1 MRQEG
6 YTADGAVAKQSL
18 WFEGYLRV
26 SEDMRQITAVLAEGN
41 PRAKLALDIFVHRL
55 RSSIGAMLAS
65 LGIRCSGVYA
75 GIGENYATIRAAA
88 CEAFEFL
95 GLRLDKKMPA
105 CLLLKTSAWRIQ
117 R

>member
-1 MRQEG
+1 MP
-6 YTADGAVAKQSL
+6 
-18 WFEGYLRV
+18 
-26 SEDMRQITAVLAEGN
+26 M
-41 PRAKLALDIFVHRL
+41 ALDIFVHRL

-65 LGIRCSGVYA
+65 LGGLDAGVY
-75 GIGENYATIRAAA
+75 GRIGENYATIRAAA

-95 GLRLDKKMPA
+95 GLRLDTEKMPA